1 MVVFQIFVISLQVK
15 TGDTT
20 KTKDMI
26 QIHCINNDKTLEFPT
41 GCDLQDIY
49 PASGVELPY
58 PVVSARVNNVAQG
71 LNYKLYNNKDVE
83 FLDVREPS
91 AMRTYVRSLCFVLYK
106 AVNELFPNS
115 ELFIRHPVSN
125 GYYCSLN
132 IDRPITVEDVNA
144 IKAKM
149 KEIISANIPFKC
161 YESQASEA
169 IRIFKEKGR
178 SDKVKLLE
186 TSGRLYTNYYML
198 GDTVDSYYGN
208 LVPSTG
214 YISVFDI
221 VKYYDGLLLR
231 IPSHKNPDKLDDIV
245 KQEKMLDVFQE
256 HLHWNHILDMET
268 VGDLNNACQKGYATQ
283 IINVAEALQEK
294 KIAHIAEQIYNRSIE
309 GRPVKLVLIS
319 GPSSSGKTTFS
330 KRLSVQLVTNGILP
344 YPISLDNYFLPRE
357 ETPKD
362 ENGDYDYESIYALDL
377 DLFNKQ
383 MQAILRGEEVELPYY
398 NFQTGKREYRGKKL
412 KLKDNMVLVM
422 EGNHGLNPELTP
434 QIPDENK
441 FKIYVSA
448 LTTISLDHHNWI
460 PTTDNRLVRRIIRD
474 FNYRGY
480 SAQQTIA
487 RWQSVRAGEDK
498 WIFPFQENA
507 DVMFNSA
514 LLFEFAAF
522 RSHVEPI
529 LSMVPQNCREYAE
542 AYRLLKFMRYFYAIR
557 DNEIP
562 HTSLIREFIGG
573 SSFVY

>member
-1 MVVFQIFVISLQVK
+1 M
-15 TGDTT
+15 
-20 KTKDMI
+20 
-26 QIHCINNDKTLEFPT
+26 
-41 GCDLQDIY
+41 
-49 PASGVELPY
+49 
-58 PVVSARVNNVAQG
+58 AQG
-71 LNYKLYNNKDVE
+71 LGYKVYNNKSVE
-83 FLDVREPS
+83 YLDVRDPS

-106 AVNELFPNS
+106 AVSELFSNV

-125 GYYCSLN
+125 GYYCSVN
-132 IDRPITVEDVNA
+132 VGRTITVEDVSA
-144 IKAKM
+144 IKNKM
-149 KEIISANIPFKC
+149 KEIIAADIPFKLF
-161 YESQASEA
+161 ENRVDDA
-169 IRIFKEKGR
+169 IQIFKGNGR
-178 SDKVKLLE
+178 NDKVKLLE
-186 TSGRLYTNYYML
+186 TSGALYTRYHKL

-214 YISVFDI
+214 FLYLFDI

-231 IPSHKNPDKLDDIV
+231 IPSHSNPDKLDDII
-245 KQEKMLDVFQE
+245 KQEQMLDVFKE
-256 HLHWNHILDMET
+256 HLQWNHILNLET
-268 VGDLNNACQKGYATQ
+268 VGDLNNACQKGYATRL
-283 IINVAEALQEK
+283 INVAEALQEK
-294 KIAHIAEQIYNRSIE
+294 KIAQIAEQIYHRADE

-330 KRLSVQLVTNGILP
+330 KRLSVQLLTNGILP

-377 DLFNKQ
+377 ELFNSQ

-398 NFQTGKREYRGKKL
+398 NFQTGKREYRGQKL
-412 KLKDNMVLVM
+412 QLRDNMVLVM

-434 QIPDENK
+434 QIPDDNK

-448 LTTISLDHHNWI
+448 LTTIALDYHNWI

-514 LLFEFAAF
+514 LLFEFAVF

-529 LSMVPQNCREYAE
+529 LNMVPQNCREYAE

-562 HTSLIREFIGG
+562 HTSLLREFIGG

>member
-1 MVVFQIFVISLQVK
+1 
-15 TGDTT
+15 
-20 KTKDMI
+20 MI
-26 QIHCINNDKTLEFPT
+26 QIYCENNDKTLEFPA
-41 GCDLQDIY
+41 GCDLRDLY
-49 PASGVELPY
+49 SATGAELPY
-58 PVVSARVNNVAQG
+58 PVVSARVNNVAQS
-71 LNYKLYNNKDVE
+71 LTFKVYNNKNVE
-83 FLDVREPS
+83 FLDVRDPS

-106 AVNELFPNS
+106 AVSELFPNS

-125 GYYCSLN
+125 GYYCSLL
-132 IDRPITVEDVNA
+132 IGRPVTVEDVNA
-144 IKAKM
+144 IRAKM
-149 KEIISANIPFKC
+149 KDIIVADIPFKRF
-161 YESQASEA
+161 ERLSTEA

-186 TSGRLYTNYYML
+186 TSGKLYTNYHML
-198 GDTVDSYYGN
+198 GDTVDGYYGN

-214 YISVFDI
+214 YLGLFDI

-231 IPSHKNPDKLDDIV
+231 IPSHNDPNKLDDIV
-245 KQEKMLDVFQE
+245 KQEKMLEVFQE
-256 HLHWNHILDMET
+256 HLHWNHILNMET
-268 VGDLNNACQKGYATQ
+268 VGDLNYACQKGYATQ

-294 KIAHIAEQIYNRSIE
+294 KIAHIAEQIYNRSQE

-330 KRLSVQLVTNGILP
+330 KRLSVQLLTNGIMP

-377 DLFNKQ
+377 ELFNKQ

-412 KLKDNMVLVM
+412 KLRDNMILVM

-434 QIPDENK
+434 QIPDNNK

-514 LLFEFAAF
+514 LLFEFAVF

-529 LSMVPQNCREYAE
+529 LNMVQQNCREYAE
-542 AYRLLKFMRYFYAIR
+542 AYRLRTFMRYFYAIR

-573 SSFVY
+573 SSFIY

>member
-1 MVVFQIFVISLQVK
+1 
-15 TGDTT
+15 
-20 KTKDMI
+20 MI
-26 QIHCINNDKTLEFPT
+26 QIHCINNGKTIDFPT
-41 GCDLQDIY
+41 GAELQDVF
-49 PASGVELPY
+49 PATGAELPY
-58 PVVSARVNNVAQG
+58 PVISARVNNVSKG
-71 LNYKLYNNKDVE
+71 LSYKVYNNKDVE
-83 FLDVREPS
+83 FLDVRDPS

-106 AVNELFPNS
+106 AATELFPNGK
-115 ELFIRHPVSN
+115 LFIKHPVSN

-132 IDRPITVEDVNA
+132 IERPITVEDVNA

-149 KEIISANIPFKC
+149 KEIITTDIPFIRH
-161 YESQASEA
+161 ESRTEDA
-169 IRIFKEKGR
+169 IRIFRGKGR
-178 SDKVKLLE
+178 NDKVKLLG
-186 TSGRLYTNYYML
+186 TSGSLYTSYYSL

-214 YISVFDI
+214 YLNLFDI

-231 IPSHKNPDKLDDIV
+231 IPDHKNPTKLYDIV

-256 HLHWNHILDMET
+256 HIHRSRILDMET
-268 VGDLNNACQKGYATQ
+268 VGDLNYACQNGFATQ

-294 KIAHIAEQIYNRSIE
+294 KIAHIAEQIYNRSQE

-330 KRLSVQLVTNGILP
+330 KRLSVQLVTNGIIP

-362 ENGDYDYESIYALDL
+362 EKGEYDYESIYALDL
-377 DLFNKQ
+377 ELFNRQ

-398 NFQTGKREYRGKKL
+398 NFQTGLREYRGQKIQL
-412 KLKDNMVLVM
+412 RDNMVLVM

-434 QIPDENK
+434 QIPEENK

-460 PTTDNRLVRRIIRD
+460 PTTDNRLVRRIVRD

-480 SAQQTIA
+480 SARQTIA
-487 RWQSVRAGEDK
+487 RWESVRAGEDK

-529 LSMVPQNCREYAE
+529 LNMVPQNCREYAE
-542 AYRLLKFMRYFYAIR
+542 AYRLLRFMKYFYAIR

-562 HTSLIREFIGG
+562 HTSLMREFIGG

>member
-1 MVVFQIFVISLQVK
+1 MVRLYCV
-15 TGDTT
+15 
-20 KTKDMI
+20 
-26 QIHCINNDKTLEFPT
+26 NNGKILEFPA
-41 GCDLQDIY
+41 GCDLLDIF
-49 PASGVELPY
+49 PATEVELPY
-58 PVVSARVNNVAQG
+58 PVISARVNNVTEG
-71 LNYKLYNNKDVE
+71 LNFKVYNNKDVE
-83 FLDVREPS
+83 FLDVRDPS

-106 AVNELFPNS
+106 AVSELFPDS
-115 ELFIRHPVSN
+115 ELFLRHPVSN
-125 GYYCSLN
+125 GYYCSLE
-132 IDRPITVEDVNA
+132 IGRPITVEDVNS
-144 IKAKM
+144 IKTKM
-149 KEIISANIPFKC
+149 KEIVAADMPFQRVDC
-161 YESQASEA
+161 QAEEA
-169 IRIFKEKGR
+169 KRVFLEKGR
-178 SDKVKLLE
+178 NDKVKLLE
-186 TSGRLYTNYYML
+186 TSGKLYTYYHKL

-214 YISVFDI
+214 VLSLFDI

-231 IPSHKNPDKLDDIV
+231 IPSRTNPEKLDDIV
-245 KQEKMLDVFQE
+245 KQEKMLDVFRE
-256 HLHWNHILDMET
+256 HLRWNHILNMET

-294 KIAHIAEQIYNRSIE
+294 KIAHIAEQIYQRTAE
-309 GRPVKLVLIS
+309 GKPVKLVLIS

-330 KRLSVQLVTNGILP
+330 KRLSVQLLTNGIIP
-344 YPISLDNYFLPRE
+344 YPISLDNYFLPRV

-362 ENGDYDYESIYALDL
+362 EKGDYDYESIYALDL
-377 DLFNKQ
+377 QLFNDQ

-398 NFQTGKREYRGKKL
+398 NFQTGLREYRGQKL
-412 KLKDNMVLVM
+412 RLRENMVLVM

-448 LTTISLDHHNWI
+448 LTTIALDRHNWI
-460 PTTDNRLVRRIIRD
+460 PTTDNRLVRRIVRD

-507 DVMFNSA
+507 DAMFNSA
-514 LLFEFAAF
+514 LWFEFAAF

-529 LSMVPQNCREYAE
+529 LGMVPQNCREYAE
-542 AYRLLKFMRYFYAIR
+542 AYRLLKFLKYFYAIR

-573 SSFVY
+573 SSFIY

>member
-1 MVVFQIFVISLQVK
+1 
-15 TGDTT
+15 
-20 KTKDMI
+20 MI
-26 QIHCINNDKTLEFPT
+26 QIHCINNGKTIDFPT
-41 GCDLQDIY
+41 GSELQDIF
-49 PASGVELPY
+49 PATGAELPY
-58 PVVSARVNNVAQG
+58 PVISARVNNVSKG
-71 LNYKLYNNKDVE
+71 LNYKVYSNKDVE
-83 FLDVREPS
+83 FLDVRDPS
-91 AMRTYVRSLCFVLYK
+91 GMRTYVRSLCFVLYK
-106 AVNELFPNS
+106 AVTELFPNGK
-115 ELFIRHPVSN
+115 LFIKHPVSN

-132 IDRPITVEDVNA
+132 IERPITVEDVNA

-149 KEIISANIPFKC
+149 KEIITANIPF
-161 YESQASEA
+161 YRHESRTEDA
-169 IRIFKEKGR
+169 IQIFREKGR
-178 SDKVKLLE
+178 NDKVKLLE
-186 TSGRLYTNYYML
+186 TSGSLYTDYYTL

-214 YISVFDI
+214 YLSLFDI

-231 IPSHKNPDKLDDIV
+231 IPNHKNPTKLYDIV

-256 HLHWNHILDMET
+256 HIHRSRILDMET
-268 VGDLNNACQKGYATQ
+268 VGDLNNACQNGFATK

-294 KIAHIAEQIYNRSIE
+294 EIAHIAEQIYNRSQE
-309 GRPVKLVLIS
+309 GCPVKLVLIS

-330 KRLSVQLVTNGILP
+330 KRLSVQLVTNGIIP
-344 YPISLDNYFLPRE
+344 YPISLDNYFLPRK

-362 ENGDYDYESIYALDL
+362 ENGEYDYESIYALDL
-377 DLFNKQ
+377 ELFNKQ

-398 NFQTGKREYRGKKL
+398 NFQTGLREYRGQKIQL
-412 KLKDNMVLVM
+412 RDNMVLVM

-434 QIPDENK
+434 QIPEENK

-460 PTTDNRLVRRIIRD
+460 PTTDNRLVRRIVRD

-480 SAQQTIA
+480 SARQTIA
-487 RWQSVRAGEDK
+487 RWESVRAGEDK

-529 LSMVPQNCREYAE
+529 LNMVPQNCREYAE
-542 AYRLLKFMRYFYAIR
+542 AYRLLKFMKYFYAIR

-562 HTSLIREFIGG
+562 HTSLMREFIGG

>member
-1 MVVFQIFVISLQVK
+1 
-15 TGDTT
+15 
-20 KTKDMI
+20 MI
-26 QIHCINNDKTLEFPT
+26 QIYCVNNGKTLDFPT
-41 GCDLQDIY
+41 GCELLDIF
-49 PASGVELPY
+49 PATGVELPY
-58 PVVSARVNNVAQG
+58 PVISARVNNVTEG
-71 LNYKLYNNKDVE
+71 LNYKVYNNKDVE
-83 FLDVREPS
+83 FLDLRDPS

-106 AVNELFPNS
+106 AVSELFS
-115 ELFIRHPVSN
+115 DGQLFIRHPVSN
-125 GYYCSLN
+125 GYYCSLYIN
-132 IDRPITVEDVNA
+132 RPITVEDVNA

-149 KEIISANIPFKC
+149 KEIIAADIPFKC
-161 YESQASEA
+161 IESQATEA
-169 IRIFKEKGR
+169 IRLFKERGR
-178 SDKVKLLE
+178 KDKVRLLE
-186 TSGRLYTNYYML
+186 TSGRLYTKYYML
-198 GDTVDSYYGN
+198 GDTMDSYYGN

-214 YISVFDI
+214 YIGLFDI

-231 IPSHKNPDKLDDIV
+231 IPNRTNPDKLGDIV

-256 HLHWNHILDMET
+256 HLRWNHILDMET

-294 KIAHIAEQIYNRSIE
+294 KIAKIAEQIYNRSQE

-330 KRLSVQLVTNGILP
+330 KRMSVQLLANGILP
-344 YPISLDNYFLPRE
+344 YAISLDNYFLQRE
-357 ETPKD
+357 DTPKD
-362 ENGDYDYESIYALDL
+362 ENGEYDYESIYALDL
-377 DLFNKQ
+377 ELFNKQ

-398 NFQTGKREYRGKKL
+398 NFQTGKREYRGQKIKL
-412 KLKDNMVLVM
+412 RENMVLVM

-434 QIPDENK
+434 QISDDNK
-441 FKIYVSA
+441 FKIFVSA

-460 PTTDNRLVRRIIRD
+460 PATDNRLVRRIIRD

-498 WIFPFQENA
+498 WISPFQENA
-507 DVMFNSA
+507 DAMFNSA

-522 RSHVEPI
+522 RSYVEPI
-529 LSMVPQNCREYAE
+529 LNMVPQNCREYAE
-542 AYRLLKFMRYFYAIR
+542 AYRLLKFMKYFYPIR

-562 HTSLIREFIGG
+562 HTSLLREFIGG

>member
-1 MVVFQIFVISLQVK
+1 
-15 TGDTT
+15 
-20 KTKDMI
+20 MI
-26 QIHCINNDKTLEFPT
+26 QIHCINNGKTIDFPT
-41 GCDLQDIY
+41 GSELQDIF
-49 PASGVELPY
+49 PATGAELPY
-58 PVVSARVNNVAQG
+58 PVISARVNNVSKG
-71 LNYKLYNNKDVE
+71 LNYKVYSNKDVE
-83 FLDVREPS
+83 FLDVRDPS
-91 AMRTYVRSLCFVLYK
+91 GMRTYVRSLCFVLYK
-106 AVNELFPNS
+106 AVTELFPNGK
-115 ELFIRHPVSN
+115 LFIKHPVSN

-132 IDRPITVEDVNA
+132 IERPITVEDVNA

-149 KEIISANIPFKC
+149 KEIITANIPF
-161 YESQASEA
+161 YRHESRTEDA
-169 IRIFKEKGR
+169 IQIFREKGR
-178 SDKVKLLE
+178 NDKVKLLE
-186 TSGRLYTNYYML
+186 TSGSLYTDYYTL

-214 YISVFDI
+214 YLSLFDI

-231 IPSHKNPDKLDDIV
+231 IPNHKNPTKLYDIV

-256 HLHWNHILDMET
+256 HIHRSRILDMET
-268 VGDLNNACQKGYATQ
+268 VGDLNNACQNGFATK

-294 KIAHIAEQIYNRSIE
+294 EIAHIAEQIYNRSQE
-309 GRPVKLVLIS
+309 GCPVKLVLIS

-330 KRLSVQLVTNGILP
+330 KRLSVQLVTNGIIP
-344 YPISLDNYFLPRE
+344 YPISLDNYFLPRK

-362 ENGDYDYESIYALDL
+362 ENGEYDYESIYALDL
-377 DLFNKQ
+377 ELFNKQ

-398 NFQTGKREYRGKKL
+398 NFQTGLREYRGQKIQL
-412 KLKDNMVLVM
+412 RDNMVLVM

-434 QIPDENK
+434 QIPEENK

-460 PTTDNRLVRRIIRD
+460 PTTDNRLVRRIVRD

-480 SAQQTIA
+480 SARQTIA
-487 RWQSVRAGEDK
+487 RWESVRAGEEK

-529 LSMVPQNCREYAE
+529 LNMVPQNCREYAE
-542 AYRLLKFMRYFYAIR
+542 AYRLLKFMKYFYAIR

-562 HTSLIREFIGG
+562 HTSLMREFIGG

>member
-1 MVVFQIFVISLQVK
+1 
-15 TGDTT
+15 
-20 KTKDMI
+20 MI
-26 QIHCINNDKTLEFPT
+26 QIYCVNNGKTLDFPT
-41 GCDLQDIY
+41 GCELLDIF
-49 PASGVELPY
+49 PATGVELPY
-58 PVVSARVNNVAQG
+58 PVISARVNNVTEG
-71 LNYKLYNNKDVE
+71 LNYKVYNNKDVE
-83 FLDVREPS
+83 FLDLRDPS

-106 AVNELFPNS
+106 AVSELFS
-115 ELFIRHPVSN
+115 DGQLFIRHPVSN
-125 GYYCSLN
+125 GYYCSLYIN
-132 IDRPITVEDVNA
+132 RPITVEDVNA

-149 KEIISANIPFKC
+149 KEIIAADIPFKC
-161 YESQASEA
+161 IESQATEA
-169 IRIFKEKGR
+169 IRLFKERGR
-178 SDKVKLLE
+178 KDKVRLLE
-186 TSGRLYTNYYML
+186 TSGRLYTKYYML
-198 GDTVDSYYGN
+198 GDTMDSYYGN

-214 YISVFDI
+214 YIGLFDI

-231 IPSHKNPDKLDDIV
+231 IPNRTNPDKLGDIV

-256 HLHWNHILDMET
+256 HLRWNHILDMET

-294 KIAHIAEQIYNRSIE
+294 KIAKIAEQIYNRSQE

-330 KRLSVQLVTNGILP
+330 KRMSVQLLANGILP
-344 YPISLDNYFLPRE
+344 YAISLDNYFLQRE
-357 ETPKD
+357 DTPKD
-362 ENGDYDYESIYALDL
+362 ENGEYDYESIYALDL
-377 DLFNKQ
+377 ELFNKQ

-398 NFQTGKREYRGKKL
+398 NFQTGKREYRGQKIKL
-412 KLKDNMVLVM
+412 RENMVLVM

-434 QIPDENK
+434 QISDDNK

-460 PTTDNRLVRRIIRD
+460 PATDNRLVRRIIRD

-498 WIFPFQENA
+498 WISPFQENA
-507 DVMFNSA
+507 DAMFNSA

-522 RSHVEPI
+522 RSYVEPI
-529 LSMVPQNCREYAE
+529 LNMVPQNCREYAE
-542 AYRLLKFMRYFYAIR
+542 AYRLLKFMKYFYPIR

-562 HTSLIREFIGG
+562 HTSLLREFIGG

>member
-1 MVVFQIFVISLQVK
+1 
-15 TGDTT
+15 
-20 KTKDMI
+20 MI
-26 QIHCINNDKTLEFPT
+26 QIHCINNGKTIDFPT
-41 GCDLQDIY
+41 GSELQDIF
-49 PASGVELPY
+49 PATGAELPY
-58 PVVSARVNNVAQG
+58 PVISARVNNVSKG
-71 LNYKLYNNKDVE
+71 LNYKVYSNKDVE
-83 FLDVREPS
+83 FLDVRDPS
-91 AMRTYVRSLCFVLYK
+91 GMRTYVRSLCFVLYK
-106 AVNELFPNS
+106 AVTELFPNGK
-115 ELFIRHPVSN
+115 LFIKHPVSN

-132 IDRPITVEDVNA
+132 IERPITVEDVNA

-149 KEIISANIPFKC
+149 KEIITANIPFNRH
-161 YESQASEA
+161 ESRTEDA
-169 IRIFKEKGR
+169 IQIFRERGR
-178 SDKVKLLE
+178 NDKVKLLE
-186 TSGRLYTNYYML
+186 TSGSLYTDYYTL

-214 YISVFDI
+214 YLNLFDI

-231 IPSHKNPDKLDDIV
+231 IPNHKNPTKLYDIV

-256 HLHWNHILDMET
+256 HIHRSRILDMET
-268 VGDLNNACQKGYATQ
+268 VGDLNNACQNGFATK

-294 KIAHIAEQIYNRSIE
+294 KIAHIAEQIYNRSQE
-309 GRPVKLVLIS
+309 GCPVKLVLIS

-330 KRLSVQLVTNGILP
+330 KRLSVQLVTNGIIP
-344 YPISLDNYFLPRE
+344 YPISLDNYFLPRK

-362 ENGDYDYESIYALDL
+362 ENGEYDYESIYALDL
-377 DLFNKQ
+377 ELFNKQ

-398 NFQTGKREYRGKKL
+398 NFQTGLREYRGQKIQL
-412 KLKDNMVLVM
+412 RDNMVLVM

-434 QIPDENK
+434 QIPEENK

-460 PTTDNRLVRRIIRD
+460 PTTDNRLVRRIVRD

-480 SAQQTIA
+480 SARQTIA
-487 RWQSVRAGEDK
+487 RWESVRAGEDK

-529 LSMVPQNCREYAE
+529 LNMVPQNCREYAE
-542 AYRLLKFMRYFYAIR
+542 AYRLLKFMKYFYAIR

-562 HTSLIREFIGG
+562 HTSLMREFIGG